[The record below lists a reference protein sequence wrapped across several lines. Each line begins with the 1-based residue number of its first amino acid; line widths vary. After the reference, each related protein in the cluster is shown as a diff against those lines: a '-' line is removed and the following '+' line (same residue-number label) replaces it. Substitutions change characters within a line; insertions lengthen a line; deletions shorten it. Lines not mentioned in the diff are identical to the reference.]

1 MSSASAAW
9 PRALLVLRA
18 VRASACTGK
27 TLASP
32 AFLPGAASI
41 LLALGSIRARQSD
54 SRRCTPQ
61 PPRRRLVVV
70 SPKHRELLSSMGRKG
85 GKKKRGAAK
94 NTVPKR
100 APLVAA
106 TVFGGSYSLK
116 VPQGWMHPA
125 EVLASGLDARPSE
138 QFVSRRALSGPGF
151 ATLMVDLLPARIR
164 DIGGP
169 SGRQR
174 LMEFVR
180 YQEEE
185 NDVTFANAFEFK
197 CRELP
202 FERAWSV
209 EYRSVGKLQG
219 RTTET
224 TAILLESPEA
234 DMILR
239 LNNGD
244 TENVSFPSIVGSLRR
259 NPQVPLPQPHYPE
272 GSKHLSG
279 PPVPQTIELDYDEL
293 EAVAKDR
300 DVDVDFLWMAA
311 QAMCF
316 SPAEMASMDA
326 ATAEKVDNLRERPEF
341 ERYLH
346 AALDVPAVRRRFEEV
361 QWARASS
368 EQASYKAASEPVDDP
383 RARAISVAVA
393 VAKAAAKAVPPHE
406 NITENA
412 RWIRAIQNLR
422 DAVTTD
428 DSDEENFYEY
438 MQSRKDDVERHEKML
453 KGMTR
458 WPRLRKYW
466 PRLRRRICSYCG
478 ARTFDL
484 SKPRFLVCG
493 GCAEGRGVGRYCS
506 DNCQREDWP
515 EHQKACP
522 LIHRM
527 PAVEQPW
534 LRGVQNT
541 LLIEGMAQ
549 AKSAGLS
556 PVQYFSKYLKFR
568 SGIFEELGVGQ

>member
-94 NTVPKR
+94 NTVPKV
-100 APLVAA
+100 APLVDA
-106 TVFGGSYSLK
+106 TVFGGSYSLQ

-125 EVLASGLDARPSE
+125 EVLATGLDARPSE

-383 RARAISVAVA
+383 RARRIEV
-393 VAKAAAKAVPPHE
+393 AAAVCEAATRAVPPDEEIAE
-406 NITENA
+406 NP
-412 RWIRAIQNLR
+412 RWVRSVRNLR
-422 DAVTTD
+422 DAIITD
-428 DSDEENFYEY
+428 KNDAESFSDYIDY
-438 MQSRKDDVERHEKML
+438 MALQPNDPQQMVKC
-453 KGMTR
+453 MTR

-466 PRLRRRICSYCG
+466 PRLRRRTCSYCG
-478 ARTFDL
+478 TCTLDL

-493 GCAEGRGVGRYCS
+493 GCAEGPGVGRYCS
-506 DNCQREDWP
+506 ENCQAEHWP
-515 EHQKACP
+515 AHQDVCP

-527 PAVEQPW
+527 PAEEQPW
-534 LRGVQNT
+534 LRKMQNT
-541 LLIEGMAQ
+541 VLIEGIAQ

-556 PVQYFSKYLKFR
+556 PEEHFSKYSKFR
-568 SGIFEELGVGQ
+568 SGLFEQFGGEL

>member
-1 MSSASAAW
+1 
-9 PRALLVLRA
+9 
-18 VRASACTGK
+18 
-27 TLASP
+27 
-32 AFLPGAASI
+32 
-41 LLALGSIRARQSD
+41 
-54 SRRCTPQ
+54 
-61 PPRRRLVVV
+61 
-70 SPKHRELLSSMGRKG
+70 MGRKT

-94 NTVPKR
+94 STVPKR
-100 APLVAA
+100 APLVDA
-106 TVFGGSYSLK
+106 TVFGGSYALQ
-116 VPQGWMHPA
+116 VPQGWMLPA

-151 ATLMVDLLPARIR
+151 ATLMVDVVPAHIR
-164 DIGGP
+164 DLWSP
-169 SGRQR
+169 SGKQR
-174 LMEFVR
+174 LMEFVN
-180 YQEEE
+180 YQEKG
-185 NDVTFANAFEFK
+185 NDATFKAPVEVE
-197 CRELP
+197 RHDSP
-202 FERAWSV
+202 FERVWLI
-209 EYRSVGKLQG
+209 EYKSVGKLEG
-219 RTTET
+219 RTTRT
-224 TAILLESPEA
+224 MAALLQSPEA
-234 DMILR
+234 DVILR
-239 LNNGD
+239 LNNGG
-244 TENVSFPSIVGSLRR
+244 TENVCFPSIVGSLRR
-259 NPQVPLPQPHYPE
+259 VPGAPPPQPHYPG
-272 GSKHLSG
+272 GSGL
-279 PPVPQTIELDYDEL
+279 PVPQTIELDYDEL
-293 EAVAKDR
+293 KAVAKDR
-300 DVDVDFLWMAA
+300 DVDVDFLWMTA
-311 QAMCF
+311 QAMC
-316 SPAEMASMDA
+316 SSDAELASMDA
-326 ATAEKVDNLRERPEF
+326 AARKKVDTLLSSTF
-341 ERYLH
+341 ARYRH
-346 AALDVPAVRRRFEEV
+346 AAMELPIVRRRIDDRR
-361 QWARASS
+361 ARFASETGLS
-368 EQASYKAASEPVDDP
+368 QAASEPVDDP

-393 VAKAAAKAVPPHE
+393 VAKAAAKAIPPHE

-422 DAVTTD
+422 DAITTD
-428 DSDEENFYEY
+428 DSDEDNFYEY

>member
-1 MSSASAAW
+1 
-9 PRALLVLRA
+9 
-18 VRASACTGK
+18 
-27 TLASP
+27 
-32 AFLPGAASI
+32 
-41 LLALGSIRARQSD
+41 
-54 SRRCTPQ
+54 
-61 PPRRRLVVV
+61 
-70 SPKHRELLSSMGRKG
+70 MGRKT

-94 NTVPKR
+94 NGPPKS
-100 APLVAA
+100 APLVDA
-106 TVFGGSYSLK
+106 TVFGGSYSLQ
-116 VPQGWMHPA
+116 VPQGWMLPA

-169 SGRQR
+169 SGKQR

-185 NDVTFANAFEFK
+185 NDATFTSPVEVDYRAA
-197 CRELP
+197 P
-202 FERAWSV
+202 QFERAWLV
-209 EYRSVGKLQG
+209 DYTSVGKLQG
-219 RTTET
+219 RTTRT
-224 TAILLESPEA
+224 IAILFESPEA

-239 LNNGD
+239 LNNAH
-244 TENVSFPSIVGSLRR
+244 TENVSLAPIVGSLRR

-326 ATAEKVDNLRERPEF
+326 ATAEKVDNLRERPQF

-368 EQASYKAASEPVDDP
+368 EQASYKAASEPVEDP
-383 RARAISVAVA
+383 RARAISVAAAVVKA
-393 VAKAAAKAVPPHE
+393 VANEIPPHE
-406 NITENA
+406 EFTENA
-412 RWIRAIQNLR
+412 RWLRAVHTLR
-422 DAVTTD
+422 DAITTD
-428 DSDEENFYEY
+428 DSDRENFYEY
-438 MQSRKDDVERHEKML
+438 MQSQPADPQQMVKC
-453 KGMTR
+453 MTR

-466 PRLRRRICSYCG
+466 PRLRRRICSFCG
-478 ARTFDL
+478 TRTFDL

-493 GCAEGRGVGRYCS
+493 GCAAGRGVGRYCS
-506 DNCQREDWP
+506 ETCQRADWP
-515 EHQKACP
+515 EHQEACT
-522 LIHRM
+522 LIHTM
-527 PAVEQPW
+527 PDEGHPW
-534 LRGVQNT
+534 MRKVPHTMLFAGVK
-541 LLIEGMAQ
+541 E

-556 PVQYFSKYLKFR
+556 PEGMSEADLADRMLSLTLQYAKKWKSEGKM
-568 SGIFEELGVGQ
+568 

>member
-1 MSSASAAW
+1 M
-9 PRALLVLRA
+9 
-18 VRASACTGK
+18 
-27 TLASP
+27 
-32 AFLPGAASI
+32 
-41 LLALGSIRARQSD
+41 
-54 SRRCTPQ
+54 
-61 PPRRRLVVV
+61 
-70 SPKHRELLSSMGRKG
+70 SPKHSELLSSMGRKG

-94 NTVPKR
+94 NTVPKV
-100 APLVAA
+100 APLVDA
-106 TVFGGSYSLK
+106 TVFGGSYSLQ

-125 EVLASGLDARPSE
+125 EVLATGLDARPSE

-368 EQASYKAASEPVDDP
+368 EQASYKAASEPVEDP
-383 RARAISVAVA
+383 RARAISVAAA
-393 VAKAAAKAVPPHE
+393 VARAVANEIPPHE
-406 NITENA
+406 HENIIENP
-412 RWIRAIQNLR
+412 RWVRSVQTLR
-422 DAVTTD
+422 DAITTD

-438 MQSRKDDVERHEKML
+438 MQSQPADPQQMVKC
-453 KGMTR
+453 MTR

-478 ARTFDL
+478 AYELDL
-484 SKPRFLVCG
+484 STPRFLVCG
-493 GCAEGRGVGRYCS
+493 GCAEGPGVGRYCS
-506 DNCQREDWP
+506 ENCQREDWP
-515 EHQKACP
+515 EHQNVCP
-522 LIHRM
+522 LIHHM
-527 PAVEQPW
+527 PAEEHPW
-534 LRGVQNT
+534 LRKMQNS

-556 PVQYFSKYLKFR
+556 PEDYYLWWGLVCKD
-568 SGIFEELGVGQ
+568 SVK

>member
-1 MSSASAAW
+1 
-9 PRALLVLRA
+9 
-18 VRASACTGK
+18 
-27 TLASP
+27 
-32 AFLPGAASI
+32 
-41 LLALGSIRARQSD
+41 
-54 SRRCTPQ
+54 
-61 PPRRRLVVV
+61 
-70 SPKHRELLSSMGRKG
+70 MGRKAR
-85 GKKKRGAAK
+85 KKRGAAK
-94 NTVPKR
+94 NTMPKA
-100 APLVAA
+100 APLVDA
-106 TVFGGSYSLK
+106 TVFGGSYSLQ

-151 ATLMVDLLPARIR
+151 ATLMVDMAPANIR
-164 DIGGP
+164 DLGDP
-169 SGRQR
+169 SGKQR

-279 PPVPQTIELDYDEL
+279 PPVPQTIELDFDEL
-293 EAVAKDR
+293 EAVAKGKGL
-300 DVDVDFLWMAA
+300 DVDFLWMTA
-311 QAMCF
+311 QAACF
-316 SPAEMASMDA
+316 SYAELASMDA
-326 ATAEKVDNLRERPEF
+326 AAREKAEDLKRNEAFRAYR
-341 ERYLH
+341 H
-346 AALDVPAVRRRFEEV
+346 ALLEMPAVRRRIEDERREALGIIEDMKR
-361 QWARASS
+361 ARAAS
-368 EQASYKAASEPVDDP
+368 EKGPPQAASEPVDDP
-383 RARAISVAVA
+383 RERARRIEV
-393 VAKAAAKAVPPHE
+393 AAAVCEAAMRAAPPHE
-406 NITENA
+406 EFLGNA
-412 RWIRAIQNLR
+412 RCIKAAQNLHNAIITDKN
-422 DAVTTD
+422 DAD
-428 DSDEENFYEY
+428 NFSDY
-438 MQSRKDDVERHEKML
+438 MCLQRNDPQQMVKC
-453 KGMTR
+453 MTR

-466 PRLRRRICSYCG
+466 PRLRRRICVNCG
-478 ARTFDL
+478 TYTLDL

-493 GCAEGRGVGRYCS
+493 GCAEGPGVGRYCS
-506 DNCQREDWP
+506 ENCQAEHWP
-515 EHQKACP
+515 AHQDVCP

-527 PAVEQPW
+527 PAEEQPW
-534 LRGVQNT
+534 LRKMQNT
-541 LLIEGMAQ
+541 VLIEGIAQ

-556 PVQYFSKYLKFR
+556 PEEYFSKYAKFR
-568 SGIFEELGVGQ
+568 QEFLEENMKSL

>member
-1 MSSASAAW
+1 
-9 PRALLVLRA
+9 
-18 VRASACTGK
+18 
-27 TLASP
+27 
-32 AFLPGAASI
+32 
-41 LLALGSIRARQSD
+41 
-54 SRRCTPQ
+54 
-61 PPRRRLVVV
+61 
-70 SPKHRELLSSMGRKG
+70 MGRKT

-94 NTVPKR
+94 NTVPKA
-100 APLVAA
+100 APLVDA
-106 TVFGGSYSLK
+106 TVFGGSYSLQ

-138 QFVSRRALSGPGF
+138 QFVSRRALSGPSF
-151 ATLMVDLLPARIR
+151 ASLMVDVVPAQIR
-164 DIGGP
+164 DLGSP
-169 SGRQR
+169 SGKQR
-174 LMEFVR
+174 LCEFVN
-180 YQEEE
+180 YHEEE
-185 NDVTFANAFEFK
+185 NDATFKAPVEVK
-197 CRELP
+197 SCHDSP
-202 FERAWSV
+202 FERVWLI
-209 EYRSVGKLQG
+209 EYKSVGKLEG
-219 RTTET
+219 RTTRT
-224 TAILLESPEA
+224 MAALMTSLEA
-234 DMILR
+234 DVFLR
-239 LNNGD
+239 LNNGG
-244 TENVSFPSIVGSLRR
+244 TENVCFPSIVGSLRR
-259 NPQVPLPQPHYPE
+259 VPGAPPPQPHYPG
-272 GSKHLSG
+272 GSGL
-279 PPVPQTIELDYDEL
+279 PVPQTIELDYDEL

-556 PVQYFSKYLKFR
+556 PEDYYLWWGLVCKD
-568 SGIFEELGVGQ
+568 SVK